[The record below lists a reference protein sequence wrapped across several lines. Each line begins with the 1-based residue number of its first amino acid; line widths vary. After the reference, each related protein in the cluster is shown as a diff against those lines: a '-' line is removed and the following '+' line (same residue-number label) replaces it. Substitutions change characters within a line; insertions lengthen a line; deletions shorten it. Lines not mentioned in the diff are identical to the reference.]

1 VIVKTLSV
9 GMTQANC
16 YILGCEETQLG
27 AVIDPGAEG
36 ERILEAVEDS
46 GLKIS
51 HVLLTH
57 AHFDHMGAA
66 DQVVKA
72 TGAPLAIHPDD
83 LPVLNMAGGAM
94 LFGLPAPPIPEPGIR
109 LEAGQ
114 EIAVGELTLRV
125 LHTPGHSPG
134 HVSFYEADQGVV
146 FDGDVLFA
154 QGIGRHDLPGGD
166 LETLMRSIKQELLAL
181 PDQTIVY
188 SGHGPQTTI
197 GRERSSNPWLGWG

>member
-1 VIVKTLSV
+1 MIVKTLPV
-9 GMTQANC
+9 GLTQANC
-16 YILGCEETQLG
+16 YILGCEKTQTG

-36 ERILEAVEDS
+36 ERILEEVEDS

-57 AHFDHMGAA
+57 AHFDHIGAA

-83 LPVLNMAGGAM
+83 LPLLNMAGGAT

-134 HVSFYEADQGVV
+134 HVSFYEAEQGAV

-166 LETLMRSIKQELLAL
+166 LETLMRSIKQGLLAL